1 MSPLVD
7 LTSKADE
14 RRKEWGDP
22 QLPPRRFYGFI
33 EISLG
38 YHWDEIFRKSIYR
51 DIMNIMNIHIIDIM
65 NIIGMKS

>member
-1 MSPLVD
+1 
-7 LTSKADE
+7 
-14 RRKEWGDP
+14 
-22 QLPPRRFYGFI
+22 
-33 EISLG
+33 LG